1 MSPKTLRKAA
11 DHLKQGDSRLAAVVE
26 RVGPCRI
33 KFADPTF
40 PELARAIVYQQLNG
54 KAAASIHAR
63 FEAACGRSGVTP
75 KSILRL
81 DVEGLRANGI
91 SPQKASYM
99 LDLAAH
105 TAAKRLNFST
115 LPRLADE
122 DVIAQLTQVK
132 GVGVWTAQM
141 FLMFRLGRPDVLPVL
156 DLGVRKGVQ
165 KAYRLRKL
173 PDAKRIEKIAAA
185 WAPDRTVGSW
195 YMWRV
200 LELGAPKAA

>member
-1 MSPKTLRKAA
+1 MSPQTLRKAA
-11 DHLKQGDSRLAAVVE
+11 VHLKQGDSRLAAVVE

-40 PELARAIVYQQLNG
+40 PELVRAIVYQQLNG

-81 DVEGLRANGI
+81 DVDGLRANGI

-105 TAAKRLNFST
+105 TAAKRLNFSR

-132 GVGVWTAQM
+132 GVGVWTAHM
-141 FLMFRLGRPDVLPVL
+141 FLMFSLRRPNILPVG
-156 DLGVRKGVQ
+156 DYGVRAAVQ
-165 KAYRLRKL
+165 KLYGL
-173 PDAKRIEKIAAA
+173 PEMPKPPEMERIAAP
-185 WAPDRTVGSW
+185 WAPWCTVASW
-195 YMWRV
+195 YLWRS
-200 LELGAPKAA
+200 LEPGNMPEE